1 MMNLSDKFF
10 ASLQKYKMLSRG
22 DDVLVAFSG
31 GADSVC
37 LLALLYTYKDTLG
50 ISLRAAHV
58 NHCLRGDESD
68 ADEAF
73 VRSFC
78 RERNI
83 PLFVKRIDIPSLS
96 IEMKEST
103 ELCARKARY
112 AFFDSLCPQVV
123 ATAHTGS
130 DAIETLFMNLSR
142 GSTMH
147 GLASIPPVRNNIIR
161 PLIFCTRQDTENYC
175 KEYNLHY
182 VNDSSNA
189 SDDYTR
195 NRIRHHVIP
204 EMQKLRNGF
213 DENALRCIESL
224 RLEDD
229 YMRCETAKQLIRC
242 MRGEALN
249 IKIYASLHP
258 AMRLRVLSAFL
269 KRCSVESAESRHLQM
284 LDAHMFDS
292 GFALTVPGGIRVT
305 TNGTELSVVQK
316 KTTSAAPGGMFLNKN
331 FLNDIV
337 FQDFSIHFSYADIS
351 DCSFFQPDF
360 IDFYKIDDIIEVRT
374 RLPGDRITLAKRNCS
389 KTLKKLFS
397 ENGYPPELRASLPV
411 ICDSK
416 GIIWVY
422 GAGADRSRIA
432 GPDSGKILII
442 KSERVKNE
450 YGIKNE

>member
-1 MMNLSDKFF
+1 MINLSDKFF
-10 ASLQKYKMLSRG
+10 ASLQKYKMLSPG

-37 LLALLYTYKDTLG
+37 LLSLLYTYKDTLG

-68 ADEAF
+68 GDEAF

-78 RERNI
+78 AERNI
-83 PLFVKRIDIPSLS
+83 PLSVKRIDIPGLSLQ
-96 IEMKEST
+96 MKEST

-112 AFFDSLCPQVV
+112 AFFDSLSPGVI

-130 DAIETLFMNLSR
+130 DAIETLFLNLSR
-142 GSTMH
+142 GTTMH
-147 GLASIPPVRNNIIR
+147 GLASIPPVRGNIIR
-161 PLIFCTRQDTENYC
+161 PLLFFTRRDTENYC
-175 KEYNLHY
+175 KENNLRY
-182 VNDSSNA
+182 VTDSSNL

-204 EMQKLRNGF
+204 EMQQLREGF

-229 YMRCETAKQLIRC
+229 YMRCETEKLLSGC
-242 MRGEALN
+242 MQSETLD
-249 IKIYASLHP
+249 IKKYASLHP
-258 AMRLRVLSAFL
+258 AMRLRVLCAFL
-269 KRCSVESAESRHLQM
+269 KRCTVESAEFRHLQM
-284 LDAHMFDS
+284 LDTHMNDP
-292 GFALTVPGGIRVT
+292 GFTLTLPGGIRVT
-305 TNGTELSVVQK
+305 TNGTEFSVVQE
-316 KTTSAAPGGMFLNKN
+316 KTLPAAAESMFLNKN
-331 FLNDIV
+331 NLRDIV
-337 FQDFSIHFSYADIS
+337 FQDFSIHFSFGDIS
-351 DCSFFQPDF
+351 DCSFFQSDF

-374 RLPGDRITLAKRNCS
+374 RMPGDRINLAKRNCS

-397 ENGYPPELRASLPV
+397 ENGYSPEMRASLPV

-416 GIIWVY
+416 GVIWVS

-450 YGIKNE
+450 